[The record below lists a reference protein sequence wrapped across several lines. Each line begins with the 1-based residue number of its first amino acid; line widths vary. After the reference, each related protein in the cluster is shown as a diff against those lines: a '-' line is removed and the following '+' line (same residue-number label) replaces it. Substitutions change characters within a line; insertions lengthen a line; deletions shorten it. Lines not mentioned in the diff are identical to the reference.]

1 MDANPKAPGASGRR
15 RWTMLV
21 AATACFAA
29 TTAEVDAAPMR
40 GGARLAAMERR
51 APNGFTGLHLPP
63 AWRSFLDMGPEGWGA
78 YQSPPFTIPT
88 RLAVWRMLEDAAWTT
103 ELDPML
109 EYLIWRRDL
118 NAARFDRFHPFL
130 GPRLGQILRPPA
142 PLVPPIEIPELPHG
156 ITPPPPL
163 VVPDN
168 PVPEP
173 TGLVIAALA
182 SAWGLWRRWRSRAVP
197 AR

>member
-1 MDANPKAPGASGRR
+1 
-15 RWTMLV
+15 
-21 AATACFAA
+21 
-29 TTAEVDAAPMR
+29 
-40 GGARLAAMERR
+40 MERR
-51 APNGFTGLHLPP
+51 APNGFAGSNLPP
-63 AWRSFLDMGPEGWGA
+63 VWRAFLDTGPGGWGA
-78 YQSPPFTIPT
+78 YQSPPFTVPT
-88 RLAVWRMLEDAAWTT
+88 RLAVWRMLEDASWST

-173 TGLVIAALA
+173 SGLVIAALA